1 MESLEINCTS
11 PRATPRVSKHHQ
23 SSSFRVATR
32 PTSTPASS
40 SGAFLYVS
48 VSPSDRSH
56 VNPSLDVAS
65 PMESSP
71 EDDVAVYHIIQRV
84 ESSPRNAL
92 TTGELTREA
101 SNASLSLDPVSNTA
115 PESDDEDEDEASVD
129 ARGVVARRRRRR
141 DVR

>member
-1 MESLEINCTS
+1 
-11 PRATPRVSKHHQ
+11 
-23 SSSFRVATR
+23 
-32 PTSTPASS
+32 
-40 SGAFLYVS
+40 
-48 VSPSDRSH
+48 
-56 VNPSLDVAS
+56 
-65 PMESSP
+65 MESSP
-71 EDDVAVYHIIQRV
+71 EDDVVVYHIIQRV

-115 PESDDEDEDEASVD
+115 PESDDEDEDEAFVD

>member
-1 MESLEINCTS
+1 
-11 PRATPRVSKHHQ
+11 
-23 SSSFRVATR
+23 
-32 PTSTPASS
+32 
-40 SGAFLYVS
+40 
-48 VSPSDRSH
+48 
-56 VNPSLDVAS
+56 
-65 PMESSP
+65 MESSP

-115 PESDDEDEDEASVD
+115 PESDDEDEDEAFVD